1 VVAVVVAPLQL
12 AMLRVQAKLVVQVVE
27 PLETVQVMQV
37 RLLDWELRAK
47 VLTVD

>member
-1 VVAVVVAPLQL
+1 VAVAVAPLQL
-12 AMLRVQAKLVVQVVE
+12 ATLRVQAKLVVQVAE
-27 PLETVQVMQV
+27 QLETMVVMEV